1 MKLPDFWRSLRWVL
15 MVIIYA
21 YHELAFTLDINWV
34 YRSAKKE
41 NRSKKGEGLE
51 IRRLW

>member
-1 MKLPDFWRSLRWVL
+1 

-21 YHELAFTLDINWV
+21 CHELAFTLDINWV
-34 YRSAKKE
+34 YKSVKKE
-41 NRSKKGEGLE
+41 NRSKEGEGLE